1 MRPRHRTTARSI
13 LLAVLAAG
21 LLAGPANGAVPDR
34 LIFPVVGLTQYT
46 NDFGA
51 PRGSHSHQGNDIMA
65 KRRTPVVAVENGRV
79 RIYRGSSSAGCMLY
93 LYGASGTTYMYVH
106 LNDDLTMRDD
116 NKATNCRLGVA
127 FAPGLKTDM
136 RVKAGDLIGFVG
148 NSGDARGIAP
158 HLHFELHPNG
168 GRAVSPYKWLRAA
181 PKLLYTVR
189 TGVSS
194 ARIGLKGILKEVGEA
209 TVLVRV
215 SRVYNSAGPGA
226 TWIARRVRVAFDE
239 GMVVERRLQDG
250 QVGTASLA
258 KAKVDEQVKL
268 WTADITPTLATRLG
282 TARALAAAR
291 ILLLGL
297 KG

>member
-168 GRAVSPYKWLRAA
+168 GRAVSPHKWLRAA

-189 TGVSS
+189 TGVNS

-250 QVGTASLA
+250 QVGTASPA
-258 KAKVDEQVKL
+258 KAKVDEQIKL
-268 WTADITPTLATRLG
+268 WTGDITPTLATRLG